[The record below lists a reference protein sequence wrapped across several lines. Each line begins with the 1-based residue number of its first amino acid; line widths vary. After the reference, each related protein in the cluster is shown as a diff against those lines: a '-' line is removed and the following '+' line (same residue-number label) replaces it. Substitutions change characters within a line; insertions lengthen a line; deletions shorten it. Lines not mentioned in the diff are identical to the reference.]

1 MVAQISS
8 FTIQCRAIAA
18 LMLFEIHP
26 KMRLKVTLQK
36 ANRVFF
42 VIFQSFSLD
51 KESNIFF
58 KVALRSVALQE
69 DVSHGVYSLPK
80 GQERFVW

>member
-1 MVAQISS
+1 MSIK
-8 FTIQCRAIAA
+8 
-18 LMLFEIHP
+18 P

-42 VIFQSFSLD
+42 VIFQAFSLD